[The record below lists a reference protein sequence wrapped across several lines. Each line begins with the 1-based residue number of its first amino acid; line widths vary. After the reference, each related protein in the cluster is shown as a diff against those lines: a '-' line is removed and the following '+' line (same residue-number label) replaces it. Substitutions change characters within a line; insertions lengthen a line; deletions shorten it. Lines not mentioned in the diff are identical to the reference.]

1 MDFNFSEHQSF
12 ILSDRTFLNIVRRD
26 IGKLAEAAGFTET
39 EVGRVSLVVTEMSTN
54 LVKHAGSQG
63 GELLVKTIC
72 QENGVTCGIEL
83 LCLDNGPGMSDPQ
96 RMMEDGVS
104 TFGSM
109 GQGLGAIKR
118 QSDFFDIYSQRGVG
132 TVILSHIYRKGK
144 APKSAARSEQR
155 FQIGSVLVP
164 KPGEKVSGDGWGLR
178 LSHQGAYLLVLD
190 GLGHGEHAH
199 DAARVALQAFGQ
211 QPKQVPS
218 EMLRGIHNTIR
229 RTRGAVGA
237 LAHWNA
243 EASTLSFCG
252 IGNISGR
259 LLAPDKSKSLLSY
272 NGTLGMS
279 VPNTIN
285 DQQYSW
291 ERGNLM
297 ILHSDGLK
305 SRWDLSKYPELSR
318 HDPTLIAAVLYKDN
332 TRTTDD
338 TLVVVV
344 RATE

>member
-1 MDFNFSEHQSF
+1 MDFNFAEHHHF
-12 ILSDRTFLNIVRRD
+12 PLADRTFQNIVRRD
-26 IGKLAEAAGFTET
+26 IAKIAEAAGFSEA
-39 EVGRVSLVVTEMSTN
+39 EVGRVSLVVTEMATN
-54 LVKHAGSQG
+54 LVKHATSKG
-63 GELLVKTIC
+63 GELLVKPIC
-72 QENGVTCGIEL
+72 QANGKSCGIEL
-83 LCLDNGPGMSDPQ
+83 LCLDNGPGMSDPV

-118 QSDFFDIYSQRGVG
+118 QSDFFDIYSQRGIG
-132 TVILSHIYRKGK
+132 TVILSRIYRKGK
-144 APKSAARSEQR
+144 APKSAARSEQK
-155 FQIGSVLVP
+155 FQIGAVLVP

-178 LSHQGAYLLVLD
+178 FSHQGAYLIVLD

-199 DAARVALQAFGQ
+199 AAATAALEAFQQ
-211 QPKQVPS
+211 QPKQPPA
-218 EMLRGIHNTIR
+218 EILRGVHAAIK

-237 LAHWNA
+237 VAHWSA
-243 EASTLSFCG
+243 ETSSLFFCG
-252 IGNISGR
+252 VGNIAGR
-259 LLAPDKSKSLLSY
+259 LLGPDKAKSLLSY

-279 VPNTIN
+279 VPTTLN
-285 DQQYSW
+285 DQHHSW

-297 ILHSDGLK
+297 VLHSDGLK
-305 SRWDLSKYPELSR
+305 SRWDLTKYPELSR

-344 RATE
+344 RATD

>member
-1 MDFNFSEHQSF
+1 MDFNFEAHQQF
-12 ILSDRTFLNIVRRD
+12 PLPDRSFLNIFKRD
-26 IGKLAEAAGFTET
+26 ISKIAEATGFTEAET
-39 EVGRVSLVVTEMSTN
+39 GRVNLVVMEMATN
-54 LVKHAGSQG
+54 LLKHAGTNG
-63 GELLVKTIC
+63 GELLVKPIC
-72 QENGVTCGIEL
+72 KEKGTACGIEL

-104 TFGSM
+104 TYGSM

-132 TVILSHIYRKGK
+132 TVILSRIYRKGK
-144 APKSAARSEQR
+144 APKSAARSAHK
-155 FQIGSVLVP
+155 FQVGAVMVP
-164 KPGEKVSGDGWGLR
+164 KAGEKVSGDGWGLR
-178 LSHQGAYLLVLD
+178 LSYEGAYLLVLD
-190 GLGHGEHAH
+190 GLGHGEYAH
-199 DAARVALQAFGQ
+199 KAATTALQAFQQ
-211 QPKQVPS
+211 QPKGSPS
-218 EMLRGIHNTIR
+218 EMLRGIHAEIK

-237 LAHWNA
+237 IAHWNA
-243 EASTLSFCG
+243 ETSTMLFCG
-252 IGNISGR
+252 IGNIAGR
-259 LLAPDKSKSLLSY
+259 LFMPDRPKSLLSY
-272 NGTLGMS
+272 NGTLGMN

-285 DQQYSW
+285 DQHLAW
-291 ERGNLM
+291 ERNNVM

-305 SRWDLSKYPELSR
+305 TRWDLSKYPELTR

>member
-1 MDFNFSEHQSF
+1 
-12 ILSDRTFLNIVRRD
+12 
-26 IGKLAEAAGFTET
+26 
-39 EVGRVSLVVTEMSTN
+39 
-54 LVKHAGSQG
+54 
-63 GELLVKTIC
+63 
-72 QENGVTCGIEL
+72 
-83 LCLDNGPGMSDPQ
+83 MSDPQ

-118 QSDFFDIYSQRGVG
+118 QSDFFDIYSQRGIG
-132 TVILSHIYRKGK
+132 TVILSRIYRKGQ
-144 APKSAARSEQR
+144 APKPAARSAQR
-155 FQIGSVLVP
+155 FQMGAIMVP
-164 KPGEKVSGDGWGLR
+164 LHGEKVSGDGWGIR
-178 LSHQGAYLLVLD
+178 MSYQGAYLFALD

-199 DAARVALQAFGQ
+199 EAAVTALQAFQQ
-211 QPKQVPS
+211 QPKLTPS
-218 EMLRGIHNTIR
+218 EMLRGIHAVIK

-237 LAHWNA
+237 IAHWNA
-243 EASTLSFCG
+243 ESGNLLFCG
-252 IGNISGR
+252 VGNIAGR
-259 LLAPDKSKSLLSY
+259 LILPDRPKSLLSY

-279 VPNTIN
+279 VPNTLN
-285 DQQYSW
+285 DQHLTW
-291 ERGNLM
+291 ERNNVM

-305 SRWDLSKYPELSR
+305 TRWDLQKYPELIR